1 MSDSNP
7 FQASSTP
14 VPPSENQPEVEAVL
28 YEMADLLAQT
38 KTWVRFLAV
47 LGFIG
52 TGFMV
57 LMFVISTMADVRV
70 GAPGPMELVIM
81 TPFFLLFC
89 LIPSLLMWNYANQI
103 GSFLKGSSPA
113 TFSAAITAQKSFWK
127 YVGILSLI
135 IVVLY
140 GMVFVFGFFI
150 ALIG

>member
-7 FQASSTP
+7 FQTSSTP
-14 VPPSENQPEVEAVL
+14 VAPSESQPEVEAVL
-28 YEMADLLAQT
+28 YEMADSLAQT

-57 LMFVISTMADVRV
+57 LMFAISLMANVRV

-89 LIPSLLMWNYANQI
+89 LIPSLLMWSYANQI
-103 GSFLKGSSPA
+103 SYFLRVTSPA
-113 TFSAAITAQKSFWK
+113 AFSAAITAQKSFWK
-127 YVGILSLI
+127 YVGIMSLI
-135 IVVLY
+135 IVIIY
-140 GMVFVFGFFI
+140 GMIFVFAGL
-150 ALIG
+150 AAVVG